1 VKINVTKDQSK
12 DTGMALVLILLIAWA
27 YTRRDG
33 IILAAMAV
41 HVVNMTAPKVFGP
54 AAVVWFGL
62 SHAMGI
68 VVSKVILTVVF
79 FAVVTPVAVCRR
91 LMGFDAL
98 QLKVFKA
105 GRGSVMYERNHTYTG
120 KDIEQPY

>member
-1 VKINVTKDQSK
+1 
-12 DTGMALVLILLIAWA
+12 MALVLVLLLVWAFTRAEGLVVTAIA
-27 YTRRDG
+27 
-33 IILAAMAV
+33 L
-41 HVVNMTAPKVFGP
+41 HVVNMTVPKVFGP

-62 SHAMGI
+62 SHVMGI

-79 FAVVTPVAVCRR
+79 FAVVTPVAVWRR
-91 LMGFDAL
+91 LLGFDSL